1 MKILQ
6 LLKADL
12 AGIRKIMAADYRR
25 LRKENPA
32 KAKLLFRRMRAAM
45 ATTERSLQ
53 ANLCLRPPPDA
64 KDWYGT
70 SGL

>member
-12 AGIRKIMAADYRR
+12 AGIRNVMAADYRR

-32 KAKLLFRRMRAAM
+32 KANLLFKRMRAAL
-45 ATTERSLQ
+45 ATTEQALQ
-53 ANLCLRPPPDA
+53 DNLFLQSKPRF
-64 KDWYGT
+64 
-70 SGL
+70 